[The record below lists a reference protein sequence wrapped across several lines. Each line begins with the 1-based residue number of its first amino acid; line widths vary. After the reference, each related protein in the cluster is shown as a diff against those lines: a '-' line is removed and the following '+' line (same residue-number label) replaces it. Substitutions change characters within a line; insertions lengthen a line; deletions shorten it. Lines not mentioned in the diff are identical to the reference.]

1 MSLQDFYQEMLSK
14 LEQITDSEL
23 IDAFNRE
30 VGNQGWVSYR
40 GAYLSAIHKTFLK
53 RGFDISEIGN
63 EQVLSFKRKVE
74 LIEKKLIPL
83 AS

>member
-1 MSLQDFYQEMLSK
+1 MTVQEFYQETLK
-14 LEQITDSEL
+14 KFEHVTDLEL
-23 IDAFNRE
+23 IASFNRE
-30 VGNQGWVSYR
+30 VGNQGWGSHR
-40 GAYLSAIHKTFLK
+40 GAYLGAIHKTFLK